1 MPTTGRPFL
10 PSRRGHGAYRTLLAP
25 PAYRAFFGSAA
36 LARLGVAMSSL
47 AVLWAVHGATGSF
60 ADAGIATATFAAVE
74 AVAGP
79 QVARLIDRYG
89 QRRVVYRTMIVLL
102 AAAGALALACRLH
115 QPLGCLV
122 ALAAVLGASVPQVGA
137 LSASRW
143 RQAVGGT
150 SRMSTALSLEAAL
163 NDVTFMIGPIL
174 VTTLSAMITDVAGLI
189 LSAALVV
196 AGLLVLLSRQESEPP
211 PQVRSTITVRTAPSG
226 VGHPRFVTRSFVALF
241 AVNLSMGL
249 FFGSIPLD
257 ITAFA
262 VARGAGE
269 FAGVITA
276 VSSAVSLLAGLAYG
290 AVGRAANPLRV
301 AGVAGVVLVFGCLA
315 LSAVPNVPIMLVG
328 YGLVGGCVSF
338 VLIPA
343 SVLLQRVV
351 PREFYTQAM
360 TWMNSASVAGIAVAA
375 PVVGLLIE
383 RGSWR
388 TGFAATAILL
398 SSLPLTIAISH
409 RALDRR
415 ER

>member
-1 MPTTGRPFL
+1 M
-10 PSRRGHGAYRTLLAP
+10 PSRLGHGAYRTLLAS
-25 PAYRAFFGSAA
+25 PAHRAFFGAAA

-60 ADAGIATATFAAVE
+60 AGAGIATATFAAAE

-79 QVARLIDRYG
+79 QVARLIDRHG
-89 QRRVVYRTMIVLL
+89 QRRVVYRTMTVFTLT
-102 AAAGALALACRLH
+102 AGALALACSSH
-115 QPLGCLV
+115 QPLECLV
-122 ALAAVLGASVPQVGA
+122 PLAALLGASVPQVGA

-143 RQAVGGT
+143 RQVVGGT
-150 SRMSTALSLEAAL
+150 PRMSTALSLEAAL

-189 LSAALVV
+189 LSTALVV
-196 AGLLVLLSRQESEPP
+196 AGLLALLGRQESEPP
-211 PQVRSTITVRTAPSG
+211 PQIRSVTTVRTASSG
-226 VGHPRFVTRSFVALF
+226 VGDPRLVTRSFLALF
-241 AVNLSMGL
+241 AVNLSMGM

-257 ITAFA
+257 VTAFA

-269 FAGVITA
+269 LAGVITA

-290 AVGRAANPLRV
+290 AVGRRTNPLRM
-301 AGVAGVVLVFGCLA
+301 AGGAGVVLTFGCLV
-315 LSAVPNVPIMLVG
+315 LSAVPSVPAMLVG
-328 YGLVGGCVSF
+328 YGFVGGCVSL

-343 SVLLQRVV
+343 SILLQRVV
-351 PREFYTQAM
+351 ARKFYTQAM

-383 RGSWR
+383 HGSWR
-388 TGFAATAILL
+388 SGFVATAILL
-398 SSLPLTIAISH
+398 SSLPLTLAISH